1 MVVGAAS
8 QGYQAYA
15 ILSMCRVLYTLEFG
29 TVVSKPAAARWAQG
43 TLDER
48 WGRLIERA
56 VTWQAGETM
65 DCLSET
71 MEFIRYSLACSH

>member
-48 WGRLIERA
+48 
-56 VTWQAGETM
+56 
-65 DCLSET
+65 
-71 MEFIRYSLACSH
+71 